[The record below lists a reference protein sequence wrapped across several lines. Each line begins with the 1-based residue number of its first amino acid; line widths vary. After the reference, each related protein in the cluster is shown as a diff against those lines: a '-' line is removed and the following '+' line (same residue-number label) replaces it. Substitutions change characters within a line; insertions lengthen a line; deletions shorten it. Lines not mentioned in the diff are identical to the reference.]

1 MAPCETKLI
10 CMSQRYIDPG
20 EWHEKRA
27 MISISLL
34 IGRRDRKKM
43 TDTVNDIIV
52 RIEDN
57 ISFVLS
63 LSCLYESEVLIYGH
77 DRPTKT

>member
-1 MAPCETKLI
+1 MKQVHRMAPCETKLI

-43 TDTVNDIIV
+43 TDTVNHIIV
-52 RIEDN
+52 RIEDD
-57 ISFVLS
+57 VLS
-63 LSCLYESEVLIYGH
+63 LSCRYESELLIWS
-77 DRPTKT
+77 R